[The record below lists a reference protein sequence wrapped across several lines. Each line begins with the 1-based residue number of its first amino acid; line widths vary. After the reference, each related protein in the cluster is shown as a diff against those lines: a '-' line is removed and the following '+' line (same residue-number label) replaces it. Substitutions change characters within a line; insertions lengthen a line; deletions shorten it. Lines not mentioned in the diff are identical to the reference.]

1 MGLALDPDFPRK
13 PYLYAMYTHDEEG
26 SGEPRHRVVRLREED
41 GSVREDRILLDDLPA
56 AGTHHG
62 GRVKVSP
69 DGKLYVTL
77 GVGDTVGVGDESD
90 RLAMEPGRLIGK
102 ILRLEQD
109 GTVPEDN
116 PFPGSPVYSLGHRNP
131 QGLAFQPD
139 SGRLYATEHGHT
151 AYDEVN
157 LVEPGANYGYPAVEG
172 PDHPP
177 PYRDPVAVYRR
188 SIAPGTASPPFRI
201 CGAQA
206 QAGHAYNLGL
216 WVPIEV
222 LLRWGPQAP
231 RNSPGCLCIRSM
243 VMRTGVIAKKMGM
256 TRIFQDDGRHVP
268 VTVLALE
275 NVQVVSRKEAD
286 RDGYVAVQLGAGTAK
301 AKNLSKPERG
311 HFGKA
316 EVEPKAR
323 VAEFVVAEDA
333 LLDVGTELTA
343 DHYVAGQMVDIQ
355 GVTQGKGFAGGMKRW
370 GFGGLRATHGV
381 SLSHRSLGST
391 GQRQDP
397 GRVFKNKK
405 MAGHM
410 GAKNRTQQNLEVVR
424 TDADRGLIFVKGSVP
439 GHKGGWLLVKDSVK
453 VARPETAPYPAG
465 IRQTATNA
473 PAEIPADAAA
483 PAEATE
489 AQEA

>member
-1 MGLALDPDFPRK
+1 
-13 PYLYAMYTHDEEG
+13 
-26 SGEPRHRVVRLREED
+26 
-41 GSVREDRILLDDLPA
+41 
-56 AGTHHG
+56 
-62 GRVKVSP
+62 
-69 DGKLYVTL
+69 
-77 GVGDTVGVGDESD
+77 
-90 RLAMEPGRLIGK
+90 
-102 ILRLEQD
+102 
-109 GTVPEDN
+109 
-116 PFPGSPVYSLGHRNP
+116 
-131 QGLAFQPD
+131 
-139 SGRLYATEHGHT
+139 
-151 AYDEVN
+151 
-157 LVEPGANYGYPAVEG
+157 
-172 PDHPP
+172 
-177 PYRDPVAVYRR
+177 
-188 SIAPGTASPPFRI
+188 
-201 CGAQA
+201 
-206 QAGHAYNLGL
+206 
-216 WVPIEV
+216 
-222 LLRWGPQAP
+222 
-231 RNSPGCLCIRSM
+231 
-243 VMRTGVIAKKMGM
+243 MRTGVIAKKMGM

-343 DHYVAGQMVDIQ
+343 DHYVPGQMVDIQ

-410 GAKNRTQQNLEVVR
+410 GAKNRTQQNLEIVR
-424 TDADRGLIFVKGSVP
+424 TDAERGLLFVKGSVP

-453 VARPETAPYPAG
+453 IARPDAAPYPAG
-465 IRQTATNA
+465 IRQAANNDA
-473 PAEIPADAAA
+473 PADTPAETAA

-489 AQEA
+489 GQEG